1 MSQPHEPQEIRLVL
15 RARFAARDIGRL
27 LKRLREA
34 AQVTQAGLAKK
45 CGIPYQNV
53 SRIERGARE
62 GKISTLNRF
71 ARASGTKWRSFCG
84 RSDPARRTPNAKAMS
99 KSGRCGDRGSGSV
112 ASAPA
117 PAFAP
122 EDPPAVTPHRG
133 RACAR
138 QLRKER
144 V

>member
-71 ARASGTKWRSFCG
+71 ARALGYQMEIVLRPIRQPPEGTKG
-84 RSDPARRTPNAKAMS
+84 E
-99 KSGRCGDRGSGSV
+99 GD
-112 ASAPA
+112 
-117 PAFAP
+117 
-122 EDPPAVTPHRG
+122 E
-133 RACAR
+133 
-138 QLRKER
+138 
-144 V
+144 